1 MVSATEYRTGKVLE
15 MENAQGTHRLVILG
29 SMDEFVEL
37 VKVAQRRGI
46 FVIVCDG
53 YENGPAKKVAN
64 KSYTIDVRDTDSI
77 AQMCKDE
84 EVDGIIASFSD
95 LLAEC
100 LVNIAD
106 RAGLPCYS
114 TPEKFASLRE
124 KTRMKQMFSELCIPF
139 PNSTVLHKETLA
151 SDLEKVGLPCVVK
164 PVNGYGSRGIYKFDT
179 LKEIQDHFD
188 EVASYSDFD
197 YILAEEYNDGYE
209 FNMMS
214 WLVDGVPQVLSI
226 ADREKSVEIPNAIP
240 HVSRCAYPSRLI
252 ESVYEDAREILT
264 KVANYVGMMSGPLSM
279 QFFYKPG
286 EGIQVCECAGRL
298 FGYEHELVTL
308 ASGLS
313 IEELLI
319 DYVYDETALREK
331 LAKHSPFF
339 TACSAGLYFH
349 GYEGVVGKVITPKPS
364 DSVKQI
370 LPYYQPGEEVEH
382 GVGAK
387 PYVVRY
393 YITAPNRSDLDTLTE
408 ELFSEVKVLDK
419 SNIDLLYKN
428 QMVTY

>member
-1 MVSATEYRTGKVLE
+1 MTNNQV
-15 MENAQGTHRLVILG
+15 THKLVVLG

-37 VKVAQRRGI
+37 VKAAQRRGI
-46 FVIVCDG
+46 YVIVCDG
-53 YENGPAKKVAN
+53 YENGPAKKVAD
-64 KSYTIDVRDTDSI
+64 KSYTIDVRNTDSI

-84 EVDGIIASFSD
+84 QVDGIIASFSD

-106 RAGLPCYS
+106 KAGLPCYS
-114 TPEKFASLRE
+114 TPDKFATLRE
-124 KTRMKQMFSELCIPF
+124 KTRMKKMFSELGIPY
-139 PNSTVLHKETLA
+139 PVSTEVHRETLIE
-151 SDLEKVGLPCVVK
+151 DVEKIGLPCVVK

-179 LKEIQDHFD
+179 IEEIESHFD
-188 EVASYSDFD
+188 EITSYSDFD
-197 YILAEEYNDGYE
+197 YILAEEYNDGFE
-209 FNMMS
+209 FNMMT
-214 WLVDGVPQVLSI
+214 WLVDGKPQVLSI

-252 ESVYEDAREILT
+252 NEVYEEALSILE
-264 KVANYVGMMSGPLSM
+264 KVAAYVGMTTGPLSM

-319 DYVYDETALREK
+319 DYVYDEAALREK
-331 LAKHSPFF
+331 LAKHTPFF
-339 TACSAGLYFH
+339 SCCSAGLYFH
-349 GYEGVVGKVITPKPS
+349 GYEGKVEKVTAPNSSEYIKE
-364 DSVKQI
+364 I
-370 LPYYQPGEEVEH
+370 LPYYQPGEVIKH

-387 PYVVRY
+387 PYVIRY
-393 YITAPNRSDLDTLTE
+393 YISAPNRDTLDAVTE
-408 ELFSEVKVLDK
+408 ELFNSVKVHGE
-419 SNIDLLYKN
+419 NNVELLYKN
-428 QMVTY
+428 QMTEY